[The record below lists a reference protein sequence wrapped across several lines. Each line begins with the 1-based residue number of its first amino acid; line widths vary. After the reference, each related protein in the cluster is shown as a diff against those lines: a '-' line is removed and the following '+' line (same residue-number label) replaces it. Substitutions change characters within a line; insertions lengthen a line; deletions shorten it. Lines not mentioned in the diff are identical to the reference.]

1 VFSTARF
8 AIRPATIA
16 DAGGI
21 AAAQVASWRSSYG
34 GILPARVLADMDPR
48 EPGRVERRRELIRGR
63 GLNLVAYDTTHRDIV
78 GFCHAGTSRRGGA
91 AVGELYEIYLV
102 DRAKRFGLGREL
114 FDEFSTWCLAEQK
127 REMAVWVLEDNHHAR
142 AFYAALGGRQVGRLG
157 SRVGGFPVVE
167 VSYVWPL

>member
-1 VFSTARF
+1 VNRRGYRCS
-8 AIRPATIA
+8 
-16 DAGGI
+16 
-21 AAAQVASWRSSYG
+21 
-34 GILPARVLADMDPR
+34 
-48 EPGRVERRRELIRGR
+48 RRRASRSGRRRSPTRAASRPRRSRAGARATAASCPRACSPTWIRASPAASSAG
-63 GLNLVAYDTTHRDIV
+63 AYDTTHRDIV